1 MTFGFIF
8 VRERESNNETCY
20 RLTLLD
26 DETYLSRLKP
36 LRYFFKN
43 RMDNSFEVS
52 DISFIDGPDSL
63 IHTIGP
69 LGQFMTSEAEV
80 LLDLLKKAGYYWITE
95 VIIFRRS
102 TSLLEYEPLLEC
114 EYFSLDEIKKVEGN
128 PNHEVSPVI
137 NIESYLAKNN
147 MSLTPELI
155 QYYNE
160 KFPSLNTLELFDLLQ
175 GNSEHAR
182 HHVFNAKW
190 IIDKYE
196 DPYSLIDKIKST
208 NSYTIDNESLVAFKD
223 NASSIIG
230 FKSLKLL
237 DKIINYSKN
246 EVYFNTNLKSGWYHL
261 TSNAETHNFP
271 TSICPFPGAATGT
284 GGRIRDTISIGQG
297 GEILSGFCG
306 YYVGDT
312 SCDDEN
318 DYPYKLPIDT
328 LISASNGCSDYGN
341 KIGEPVL
348 GGFTRDFKMIYER
361 ERFEYVKPVLYSAGN
376 GLIWDNSMYKT
387 SFTSES
393 LKNIKEKVYV
403 LRVGGKAY
411 NIGLGGG
418 SCSSRDQS
426 ETNKNQ
432 DLVAVQRGNPEMEN
446 RVVRFV
452 ESCSELG
459 LILSIHDQGSGG
471 MANVTK
477 EIVTPCG
484 ADIFLSEVSLGDKS
498 MNDFEIWNSEYQEQ
512 CSILVLNKC
521 LESCKLIAER
531 ENVPLDIVGCLNSS
545 GNIRV
550 YSKDTSSNLK
560 TNLENEKQSNI
571 KEVVL
576 NFNLNDIEELPRQV
590 IHVPEKEMTK
600 EVLEITQNVF
610 DFVPNEPLELLI
622 SKVFTDVSVSSKR
635 YLVHKVDR
643 SVGGLVAQQQ
653 CVGPWNMPISN
664 YSISHTNFFGYNG
677 IATSFGE
684 KPLLGLLNVN
694 SMISMSV
701 GEMLTNLIFSGAE
714 YNSIKC
720 QGNWMWSVNHKNYN
734 YLLYCAV
741 EKLRRILGT
750 LGIGIDGGKDSLSM
764 NIKYKDEKIISPNS
778 FVIKSYAKV
787 VDSKIAVQPYFKGP
801 NHDIIYINLGKQSR
815 RRMGGSVYF
824 NKYDN
829 IANDNPPSF
838 DNKIMDVFKNFW
850 DTIQSEM
857 KNGNIYAGHDISD
870 GGLITSLIEMSISSF
885 YGMTICVNSNISHER
900 YFFNEELGIVLEFN
914 PKFTENFIEFIN
926 SVFPMIYAE
935 KIGVTTFEPR
945 VKVVY
950 NKDFLLQ
957 KSCAELTAEWE
968 KNSVRFEK
976 KQMDPDL
983 AEIEFASIDLRTHY
997 NYSTYFNI
1005 ETLKRI
1011 NLNPKKKVI
1020 VLRDIGSN
1028 SDKEMK
1034 AAWFNAG
1041 FQVFDLTT
1049 DDFISA
1055 INGNSSLTNIVNV
1068 ISFCGGFSRS
1078 DVLGAAVGWYN
1089 LLTSNT
1095 SVKNYL
1101 KWFYEQDN
1109 KYSLGICNGCQL
1121 MSQLNWIPKCKI
1133 IANSS
1138 GKFESRFPGIVV
1150 GDSVCAFT
1158 KDLNNTFFGMNSAHG
1173 EGKIVLEETDNTK
1186 LDNILTNNVPFF
1198 YADYEGIPTENY
1210 PFNPNGSRFGIAGL
1224 CSDNGNHLAIMPH
1237 PERTFL
1243 MSQCQYI
1250 SAPFNDLHFTPWFK
1264 IFVNIYNKLD
1274 EY

>member
-1 MTFGFIF
+1 MTFGFVF
-8 VRERESNNETCY
+8 ARTKESDKETCY
-20 RLTLLD
+20 RLTLKDPVYLD
-26 DETYLSRLKP
+26 RVKGLTR
-36 LRYFFKN
+36 FFKN
-43 RMDNSFEVS
+43 RMDDTLEVS
-52 DISFIDGPDSL
+52 TESFLGGVDSL

-80 LLDLLKKAGYYWITE
+80 LLDLLNKAGYNWITE
-95 VIIFRRS
+95 VIILKRCCYI
-102 TSLLEYEPLLEC
+102 LEFEPLLEC
-114 EYFSLDEIKKVEGN
+114 EYFSLDEIKHVEGN
-128 PNHEVSPVI
+128 PNHAVNPVVSI
-137 NIESYLAKNN
+137 RDYLKKNN
-147 MSLTPELI
+147 MTLSPELI
-155 QYYNE
+155 NYYTE

-190 IIDKYE
+190 IIDNFE

-208 NSYTIDNESLVAFKD
+208 NNYTIDNESLIAFRD

-237 DKIINYSKN
+237 DEIKDYSAN
-246 EVYFNTNLKSGWYHL
+246 EVYFKTGLKTGWYHL

-284 GGRIRDTISIGQG
+284 GGRIRDTVSIGQG

-312 SCDDEN
+312 TCLDQSQ
-318 DYPYKLPIDT
+318 YPYKLPVDT
-328 LISASNGCSDYGN
+328 LILASNGCSDYGN

-348 GGFTRDFKMIYER
+348 GGFTRDFKLNYNGER
-361 ERFEYVKPVLYSAGN
+361 LEYVKPVLYSAGN
-376 GLIWDNSMYKT
+376 GLIWDKSMYKT
-387 SFTSES
+387 SFTREN
-393 LKNIKEKVYV
+393 LMVHGEKVYV

-446 RVVRFV
+446 RVIRFV
-452 ESCSELG
+452 EKCSELG

-484 ADIFLSEVSLGDKS
+484 ADIYLSKVSLGDKS

-512 CSILVLNKC
+512 CSVLVSAKN
-521 LESCKLIAER
+521 LESCILISER
-531 ENVPLDIVGCLNSS
+531 ENVPLDCVGCLNDS

-550 YSKDTSSNLK
+550 FSKDTP
-560 TNLENEKQSNI
+560 ENQADGEL
-571 KEVVL
+571 VL
-576 NFNLNDIEELPRQV
+576 NFNLNDIEELPKQV
-590 IHVPEKEMTK
+590 IEVKKEDI
-600 EVLEITQNVF
+600 VGEIISLTNDVF
-610 DFVPNEPLELLI
+610 DFVPVEPLEDLLNR
-622 SKVFTDVSVSSKR
+622 VFADVSVSSKR

-653 CVGPWNMPISN
+653 CVGPWNMPLAD
-664 YSISHTNFFGYNG
+664 YSISHLNFFGYNG

-684 KPLLGLLNVN
+684 RPILGLLNIN
-694 SMISMSV
+694 SMITMSV

-734 YLLYCAV
+734 FLLYAAV
-741 EKLRRILGT
+741 EKLRRTLGT

-764 NIKYKDEKIISPNS
+764 NIKYNDQKIISPNS

-787 VDSKIAVQPYFKGP
+787 VDTRIAVQPYFKGP

-824 NKYDN
+824 TKYDN
-829 IANDNPPSF
+829 IGNDKPPEF
-838 DNKIMDVFKNFW
+838 DNKIIEVFKNFW

-857 KNGNIYAGHDISD
+857 RNGNIYSGHDISD
-870 GGLITSLIEMSISSF
+870 GGLITSLIEMCISSF
-885 YGMTICVNSNISHER
+885 YGMTLSINSKISHER
-900 YFFNEELGIVLEFN
+900 FLFNEELGIILEFN

-926 SVFPMIYAE
+926 SVFPMIYAQR
-935 KIGVTTFEPR
+935 IGVTTFEPR

-950 NKDFLLQ
+950 NTDFLMS
-957 KSCAELTAEWE
+957 KSNVELSADWE
-968 KNSVRFEK
+968 KSSFKFEK
-976 KQMDPDL
+976 KQMNAEL
-983 AEIEFASIDLRTHY
+983 AEDEFASIELRKHY
-997 NYSTYFNI
+997 NYTTTFNVA
-1005 ETLKRI
+1005 ELKR
-1011 NLNPKKKVI
+1011 LTPSPKKKAIVI
-1020 VLRDIGSN
+1020 RDIGSN

-1041 FQVFDLTT
+1041 FEVYDLTT
-1049 DDFISA
+1049 DDFISSV
-1055 INGNSSLTNIVNV
+1055 NGNASIMNAVNV
-1068 ISFCGGFSRS
+1068 IAFCGGFSRS

-1089 LLTSNT
+1089 LLTNDST
-1095 SVKNYL
+1095 VVNYL
-1101 KWFYEQDN
+1101 NWFYKQDT

-1121 MSQLNWIPKCKI
+1121 MSQLNWIPKCKVI
-1133 IANSS
+1133 SNNS
-1138 GKFESRFPGIVV
+1138 GKFESRFPGIV
-1150 GDSVCAFT
+1150 GKSNCAFT
-1158 KDLNNTFFGMNSAHG
+1158 YEIEGTF
-1173 EGKIVLEETDNTK
+1173 
-1186 LDNILTNNVPFF
+1186 
-1198 YADYEGIPTENY
+1198 
-1210 PFNPNGSRFGIAGL
+1210 
-1224 CSDNGNHLAIMPH
+1224 
-1237 PERTFL
+1237 
-1243 MSQCQYI
+1243 
-1250 SAPFNDLHFTPWFK
+1250 
-1264 IFVNIYNKLD
+1264 
-1274 EY
+1274 

>member
-1 MTFGFIF
+1 MTFGFVF
-8 VRERESNNETCY
+8 TRTCESFEETCY
-20 RLTLLD
+20 RLTLKD
-26 DETYLSRLKP
+26 PIYLERVKKLTN
-36 LRYFFKN
+36 FFKN
-43 RMDNSFEVS
+43 KMEGDIEVS
-52 DISFIDGPDSL
+52 TTSFLDSTDSL

-80 LLDLLKKAGYYWITE
+80 LLDLLNKAGHTWITE
-95 VIIFRRS
+95 VIILKRS
-102 TSLLEYEPLLEC
+102 CSLIDYEPLLEC
-114 EYFSLDEIKKVEGN
+114 EYFSIDEIKQIEGN
-128 PNHEVSPVI
+128 PNHEVNPVI
-137 NIESYLAKNN
+137 SIEDYLNLNN
-147 MSLTPELI
+147 MSLSPELI
-155 QYYNE
+155 KYYTE

-190 IIDKYE
+190 IIDKFE

-208 NSYTIDNESLVAFKD
+208 NNYTIDNESLIAFRD

-230 FKSLKLL
+230 FKNMKLS
-237 DKIINYSKN
+237 DKLEDYTAN
-246 EVYFNTNLKSGWYHL
+246 EVYFKTGLKTGWYHL

-284 GGRIRDTISIGQG
+284 GGRIRDTVSIGQG

-312 SCDDEN
+312 TSLDQSQ
-318 DYPYKLPIDT
+318 YPYKLPVDT
-328 LISASNGCSDYGN
+328 LILASNGCSDYGN

-348 GGFTRDFKMIYER
+348 GGFTRDFKYNGGE

-387 SFTSES
+387 SFTREKIGSR
-393 LKNIKEKVYV
+393 KEKVYV

-446 RVVRFV
+446 RVIRFV
-452 ESCSELG
+452 ENCSELG

-484 ADIFLSEVSLGDKS
+484 ADIYLSEVSLGDKS

-512 CSILVLNKC
+512 CSILVSAEN
-521 LESCKLIAER
+521 LESCYLIAER
-531 ENVPLDIVGCLNSS
+531 ENVPLDCVGCLNNS

-550 YSKDTSSNLK
+550 FSKNTPKD
-560 TNLENEKQSNI
+560 
-571 KEVVL
+571 KEDGELVL
-576 NFNLNDIEELPRQV
+576 NFNLNDIEELPKQV
-590 IHVPEKEMTK
+590 I
-600 EVLEITQNVF
+600 EVKKDEIVGEILSLTNDVF
-610 DFVPNEPLELLI
+610 DFVPVEPLEDLL
-622 SKVFTDVSVSSKR
+622 SRVFSDVSVSSKR

-653 CVGPWNMPISN
+653 CVGPWNMPLAD
-664 YSISHTNFFGYNG
+664 YSISHLNFFGYNG

-684 KPLLGLLNVN
+684 RPILGLLNIN
-694 SMISMSV
+694 SMITMSV

-734 YLLYCAV
+734 FLLYAAV
-741 EKLRRILGT
+741 EKLRRTLGT

-764 NIKYKDEKIISPNS
+764 NIKYNDQKIISPNS

-787 VDSKIAVQPYFKGP
+787 VDTRIAVQPYFKGP

-824 NKYDN
+824 TKYDN
-829 IANDNPPSF
+829 ISNDSPPSF
-838 DNKIMDVFKNFW
+838 DNKVIEVFKNFW
-850 DTIQSEM
+850 DTIQGEM
-857 KNGNIYAGHDISD
+857 RNGNIYAGHDVSD
-870 GGLITSLIEMSISSF
+870 GGLITSLIEMSIASF
-885 YGMTICVNSNISHER
+885 HGMTLSINSKLPHEK
-900 YFFNEELGIVLEFN
+900 FLFNEELGIIIEFN

-926 SVFPMIYAE
+926 SVFPMIYAQR
-935 KIGVTTFEPR
+935 IGVTTFEPR

-950 NKDFLLQ
+950 NTDFLMS
-957 KSCAELTAEWE
+957 KTNIELSNDWE
-968 KNSVRFEK
+968 KNSFKFEK
-976 KQMDPDL
+976 KQMNNEL
-983 AEIEFASIDLRTHY
+983 AEDEFASIELRKHY
-997 NYSTYFNI
+997 NYSTTFNVG
-1005 ETLKRI
+1005 ELKRLATTH
-1011 NLNPKKKVI
+1011 NKKVI

-1041 FQVFDLTT
+1041 FNVFDFTT
-1049 DDFISA
+1049 EDFVSA
-1055 INGNSSLTNIVNV
+1055 VNSNASIVNAVNV
-1068 ISFCGGFSRS
+1068 IAFCGGFSRS
-1078 DVLGAAVGWYN
+1078 DVLGSAVGWYN
-1089 LLTSNT
+1089 LLTNCST
-1095 SVKNYL
+1095 VVNYL
-1101 KWFYEQDN
+1101 NWFYKQEH

-1121 MSQLNWIPKCKI
+1121 MSQLNWIPKCKVI
-1133 IANSS
+1133 SNDS
-1138 GKFESRFPGIVV
+1138 GKFESRFPGLIV
-1150 GDSVCAFT
+1150 GKSNCAYT
-1158 KDLNNTFFGMNSAHG
+1158 KELEGTFFGMNSAHG
-1173 EGKIVLEETDNTK
+1173 EGKIVLENEDNREYVEK
-1186 LDNILTNNVPFF
+1186 IFKNNVPFF
-1198 YADYEGIPTENY
+1198 YADYEGVPTENY
-1210 PFNPNGSRFGIAGL
+1210 PFNPNGSKYGIAAL
-1224 CSDNGNHLAIMPH
+1224 CSDNGNHMAIMPH
-1237 PERTFL
+1237 PERSFL
-1243 MSQCQYI
+1243 ISQCQYRPQ
-1250 SAPFNDLHFTPWFK
+1250 PFNDLHYSPWFK
-1264 IFVNIYNKLD
+1264 IFVNIYNKLN
-1274 EY
+1274 EHQ